1 MPVEVSI
8 HILAVGLAL
17 RLQVSA
23 TLLLDPRAHDEQF
36 PFFVGAELLFLF
48 DADIDRGFELN
59 NHRQFAHIH
68 CL

>member
-8 HILAVGLAL
+8 HILAVGQAL

-23 TLLLDPRAHDEQF
+23 TLLLHPRSHDEQF
-36 PFFVGAELLFLF
+36 PFFLGVELLFLF
-48 DADIDRGFELN
+48 DADIDRGLDLDD
-59 NHRQFAHIH
+59 HWQFAHIH